1 MYLRVPLLS
10 EPVSPACICVCVCV
24 RAAVPCVWMNIFIFL
39 GTFTVHI
46 MRCGIAAIG
55 VARIEAHTA
64 HGFSIFI
71 IYYTQRTRLSYIYFV
86 FFFVYRFEYDSKS
99 HSQRPNVCCV
109 ILFFVLFL
117 IFDFRA
123 NLYLSNTIERWSGQ
137 KSVWFFLFSLSL
149 SLFAVVVDIFR
160 FSLCLFRQLG
170 LGRAYY
176 SCRMGWDTILICVM
190 CRHVWFRRAR
200 RWSADEWLF
209 VISPVP
215 VSYMNQNHVTPLTQ
229 SQLEPL
235 HTAVYIRPTQ
245 YVYIVAWRT
254 QAQLHGLA
262 FCCGCN
268 AFWCCLYSIYWL
280 HQTTHSQTL
289 VHNLKNLFS
298 LETRD

>member
-1 MYLRVPLLS
+1 M
-10 EPVSPACICVCVCV
+10 CV
-24 RAAVPCVWMNIFIFL
+24 AWFYSSFYFSFSTF
-39 GTFTVHI
+39 GQTFTSPI
-46 MRCGIAAIG
+46 QSKD
-55 VARIEAHTA
+55 EADKN
-64 HGFSIFI
+64 
-71 IYYTQRTRLSYIYFV
+71 Q
-86 FFFVYRFEYDSKS
+86 
-99 HSQRPNVCCV
+99 
-109 ILFFVLFL
+109 
-117 IFDFRA
+117 FDFF
-123 NLYLSNTIERWSGQ
+123 S
-137 KSVWFFLFSLSL
+137 SLSP
-149 SLFAVVVDIFR
+149 SLCLLLLLIAVVVDIFR

-235 HTAVYIRPTQ
+235 HTAVYIRPAQ

-268 AFWCCLYSIYWL
+268 AFWCCLYTASIRLLTCKRSFTIWKIYF
-280 HQTTHSQTL
+280 H
-289 VHNLKNLFS
+289 LKR
-298 LETRD
+298 ETSPTAAIMFV